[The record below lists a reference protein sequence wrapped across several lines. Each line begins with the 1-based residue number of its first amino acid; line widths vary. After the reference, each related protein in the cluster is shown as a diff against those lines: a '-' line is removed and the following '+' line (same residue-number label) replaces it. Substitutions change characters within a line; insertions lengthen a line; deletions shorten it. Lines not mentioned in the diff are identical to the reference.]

1 MRILSRYCL
10 SFVLLLAC
18 QLSQAA
24 PAIIEASGQ
33 KIMTASAV
41 RVRIAPDT
49 RSDEVGNLGL
59 GTLVSLEQQTKDK
72 QKIGDLLNYWYK
84 VKSGELSGWVFG
96 EFLIDFKVAN
106 QDKIWADIA
115 QERLSKKE
123 MLFTDWT
130 DLYSFANQSL
140 TQASA
145 KTTRGWLELARLSA
159 LQGGMAQ
166 INFEN
171 EKESPYLEWLA
182 AHQEEA
188 YHDEISGLWLVSAE
202 KFWNLA
208 EQHAYTQLGDEIA
221 WAAASA
227 QLGGEC
233 EGDVECNLRREGM
246 TTIAYLQ
253 RYPTGDHIAE
263 ALTGLEEVLV
273 YLVTALKQEP
283 DYFRVMPEMSDMMK
297 RYIYAVSKTC
307 GDQAVKRGPVI
318 TQLKV
323 IESYIP

>member
-1 MRILSRYCL
+1 MRTLSRYCL
-10 SFVLLLAC
+10 SFLLLLAC
-18 QLSQAA
+18 QLSLAA

-49 RSDEVGNLGL
+49 RADEVGKLDL
-59 GTLVSLEQQTKDK
+59 GTLVSLKQQTKDK
-72 QKIGDLLNYWYK
+72 QKIGSLFNYWFK
-84 VKSGELSGWVFG
+84 VNSGELSGWVFG
-96 EFLIDFKVAN
+96 DFLIDFKAAD

-115 QERLSKKE
+115 QDRLSKKE

-130 DLYSFANQSL
+130 DLYNFADQSL
-140 TQASA
+140 AQAKN
-145 KTTRGWLELARLSA
+145 KTTIGWLELARLSA
-159 LQGGMAQ
+159 LQGSFAQ

-171 EKESPYLEWLA
+171 EKESPYMDWLA
-182 AHQEEA
+182 AHKDKV
-188 YHDEISGLWLVSAE
+188 YNDEISAMWLLSVEKLW
-202 KFWNLA
+202 KLA
-208 EQHAYTQLGDEIA
+208 DKHAYSKLGDEIA

-246 TTIAYLQ
+246 TTIEYLQ

-273 YLVTALKQEP
+273 YLVAELKREP
-283 DYFRVMPEMSDMMK
+283 DYFRVMPEMLDRIK
-297 RYIYAVSKTC
+297 RYIYTVEKTC
-307 GDQAVKRGPVI
+307 GDQAVKRGSVI